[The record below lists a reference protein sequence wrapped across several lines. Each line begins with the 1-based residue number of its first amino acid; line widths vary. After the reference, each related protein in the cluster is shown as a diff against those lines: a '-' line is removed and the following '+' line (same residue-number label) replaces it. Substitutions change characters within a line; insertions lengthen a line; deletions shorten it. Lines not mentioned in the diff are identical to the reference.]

1 MHDQQ
6 TKLFPVM
13 TALMLGIFVA
23 SLDNTIVAT
32 SMGSIIGDLG
42 GMDKYVWVTSAYLV
56 AEMAGMPIFGKL
68 SDMYGRKRFY
78 VFGILVFLIGSILC
92 GTAQTMIQLCIFRAI
107 QGIGGSALM
116 PIAFTIIWDVVPR
129 EVRGKMSGIFGAVF
143 GLSSI
148 VGPLLGSFITEQLHW
163 RWIFFINIPIGLIA
177 IVLISIY
184 YKESKVHVKQTIDW
198 FGFIFLLGFT
208 LSLMFALELGGET
221 YKWMSWQIISLFI
234 LSLVC
239 FVVFLFVEKQAK
251 DAILPFNLFKERLYS
266 TSVLTGMFYGA
277 VFMVSTIYIPLYIQG
292 VTGGT
297 ATNSGLLLLPMMVT
311 SSIGAASG
319 GALANKLS
327 YKTIMIFSAILMGI
341 GTFLLGTLDPETP
354 RYLVTFY
361 MMIVG
366 LGVGPSF
373 SILGMASLQKA
384 DPRQRGI
391 ASSTSNFLR
400 SLGMTLGITIFGI
413 IQRNTFTSG
422 LPEMMQQNA
431 QENDSRNILSP
442 EARAHIPADILKQ
455 ITQVLSDSISST
467 FLWTFVPLAISFIFI
482 LYMSNEKI
490 TDSKL
495 HQQGE

>member
-1 MHDQQ
+1 MSSKQ
-6 TKLFPVM
+6 TRLVPVM
-13 TALMLGIFVA
+13 IALMLGIFVA

-68 SDMYGRKRFY
+68 SDMYGRKKFF
-78 VFGILVFLIGSILC
+78 VFGILLFLAGSILC
-92 GTAQTMIQLCIFRAI
+92 GMANTMIQLCIFRAI

-148 VGPLLGSFITEQLHW
+148 AGPLLGSFITEQFDW
-163 RWIFFINIPIGLIA
+163 RWIFFINIPIGIIALALIV
-177 IVLISIY
+177 IF
-184 YKESKVHVKQTIDW
+184 YKESKTHTKQIIDW
-198 FGFIFLLGFT
+198 FGFVFLLGFSI
-208 LSLMFALELGGET
+208 SLMFGLELGGET
-221 YKWMSWQIISLFI
+221 YPWQSWQIISLFI
-234 LSLVC
+234 LSVVC
-239 FVVFLFVEKQAK
+239 FIVFLLVEKRAK
-251 DAILPFNLFKERLYS
+251 DPILPFNLFKERLYT
-266 TSVLTGMFYGA
+266 TSVLTGMFYGG

-311 SSIGAASG
+311 SSVAAALG
-319 GALANKLS
+319 GAFANKFS
-327 YKTIMIFSAILMGI
+327 YKSIMMTSGIIMAI
-341 GTFLLGTLDPETP
+341 GTFLLSTLDASTP
-354 RYLVTFY
+354 RWSITIY
-361 MMIVG
+361 MMVIG

-373 SILGMASLQKA
+373 SVLGMASLQKA
-384 DPRQRGI
+384 LPQQRGI

-400 SLGMTLGITIFGI
+400 SLGMTLGITVFGV
-413 IQRNTFTSG
+413 IQRNSFTDNLPATMPEGGAESG
-422 LPEMMQQNA
+422 
-431 QENDSRNILSP
+431 SILSP

-455 ITQVLSDSISST
+455 ITDVLSDSISTT
-467 FLWTFVPLAISFIFI
+467 FLWTFIPLLLSFVFI
-482 LYMSNEKI
+482 LSMTKEKI

-495 HQQGE
+495 NQQG

>member
-1 MHDQQ
+1 MSSKQ
-6 TKLFPVM
+6 TRLVPVM
-13 TALMLGIFVA
+13 IALMLGIFVA

-68 SDMYGRKRFY
+68 SDMYGRKKFF
-78 VFGILVFLIGSILC
+78 VFGILLFLAGSILC
-92 GTAQTMIQLCIFRAI
+92 GMANTMIQLCIFRAI

-148 VGPLLGSFITEQLHW
+148 AGPLLGSFITEQFDW
-163 RWIFFINIPIGLIA
+163 RWIFFINIPIGIIALALIV
-177 IVLISIY
+177 IF
-184 YKESKVHVKQTIDW
+184 YKESKTHTKQIIDW
-198 FGFIFLLGFT
+198 FGFVFLLGFSI
-208 LSLMFALELGGET
+208 SLMFGLELGGET
-221 YKWMSWQIISLFI
+221 YPWQSWQIISLFI
-234 LSLVC
+234 LSVVC
-239 FVVFLFVEKQAK
+239 FIVFLLVEKRAK
-251 DAILPFNLFKERLYS
+251 DPILPFNLFKERLYT
-266 TSVLTGMFYGA
+266 TSVLTGMFYGG

-311 SSIGAASG
+311 SSVAAALG
-319 GALANKLS
+319 GAFANKFS
-327 YKTIMIFSAILMGI
+327 YKSIMMTSGIIMAI
-341 GTFLLGTLDPETP
+341 GTFLLSTLDASTP
-354 RYLVTFY
+354 RWSITIY
-361 MMIVG
+361 MMVIG

-373 SILGMASLQKA
+373 SVLGMASLQKA
-384 DPRQRGI
+384 LPQQRGI

-400 SLGMTLGITIFGI
+400 SLGMTLGITVFGV
-413 IQRNTFTSG
+413 IQRNSFTDNLPATMPEGGAESG
-422 LPEMMQQNA
+422 
-431 QENDSRNILSP
+431 SILSP

-455 ITQVLSDSISST
+455 ITDVLSDSISTT
-467 FLWTFVPLAISFIFI
+467 FLWTFIPLLLSFVFI
-482 LYMSNEKI
+482 LSITKEKI

-495 HQQGE
+495 NQQG

>member
-1 MHDQQ
+1 MSSKQ
-6 TKLFPVM
+6 TRLVPVM
-13 TALMLGIFVA
+13 IALMLGIFVA

-68 SDMYGRKRFY
+68 SDMYGRKKFF
-78 VFGILVFLIGSILC
+78 VFGILLFLAGSILC
-92 GTAQTMIQLCIFRAI
+92 GMANTMIQLCIFRAI

-148 VGPLLGSFITEQLHW
+148 AGPLLGSFITEQFDW
-163 RWIFFINIPIGLIA
+163 RWIFFINIPIGIIALALIV
-177 IVLISIY
+177 IF
-184 YKESKVHVKQTIDW
+184 YKESKTHTKQIIDW
-198 FGFIFLLGFT
+198 FGFVFLLGFSI
-208 LSLMFALELGGET
+208 SLMFGLELGGET
-221 YKWMSWQIISLFI
+221 YPWQSWQIISLFI
-234 LSLVC
+234 LSVVC
-239 FVVFLFVEKQAK
+239 FIVFLLVEKRAK
-251 DAILPFNLFKERLYS
+251 DPILPFNLFKERLYT
-266 TSVLTGMFYGA
+266 TSVLTGMFYGG

-311 SSIGAASG
+311 SSVAAALG
-319 GALANKLS
+319 GAFANKFS
-327 YKTIMIFSAILMGI
+327 YKSIMMTSGIIMAI
-341 GTFLLGTLDPETP
+341 GTFLLSTLDASTP
-354 RYLVTFY
+354 RWSITIY
-361 MMIVG
+361 MMVIG

-373 SILGMASLQKA
+373 SVLGMASLQKA
-384 DPRQRGI
+384 LPKQRGI

-400 SLGMTLGITIFGI
+400 SLGMTLGITVFGV
-413 IQRNTFTSG
+413 IQRNSFTDNLPATMPEGGAESG
-422 LPEMMQQNA
+422 
-431 QENDSRNILSP
+431 SILSP

-455 ITQVLSDSISST
+455 ITDVLSDSISTT
-467 FLWTFVPLAISFIFI
+467 FLWTFIPLLLSFVFI
-482 LYMSNEKI
+482 LSMTKEKI

-495 HQQGE
+495 NQQG

>member
-1 MHDQQ
+1 MSSKQ
-6 TKLFPVM
+6 TRLVPVM
-13 TALMLGIFVA
+13 IALMLGIFVA

-68 SDMYGRKRFY
+68 SDMYGRKKFF
-78 VFGILVFLIGSILC
+78 VFGILLFLAGSILC
-92 GTAQTMIQLCIFRAI
+92 GMANTMIQLCIFRAI

-148 VGPLLGSFITEQLHW
+148 AGPLLGSFITEQFDW
-163 RWIFFINIPIGLIA
+163 RWIFFINIPIGIIALALI
-177 IVLISIY
+177 IIF
-184 YKESKVHVKQTIDW
+184 YKESKTHTKQIIDW
-198 FGFIFLLGFT
+198 FGFVFLLGFSI
-208 LSLMFALELGGET
+208 SLMFGLELGGET
-221 YKWMSWQIISLFI
+221 YPWQSWQIISLFI
-234 LSLVC
+234 LSVVC
-239 FVVFLFVEKQAK
+239 FIVFLLVETRAK
-251 DAILPFNLFKERLYS
+251 DPILPFNLFKERLY
-266 TSVLTGMFYGA
+266 TTTVLTGMFYGG

-311 SSIGAASG
+311 SSVAAALG
-319 GALANKLS
+319 GAFANKFS
-327 YKTIMIFSAILMGI
+327 YKSIMMTSGIIMAI
-341 GTFLLGTLDPETP
+341 GTFLLSTLDASTP
-354 RYLVTFY
+354 RWSITIY
-361 MMIVG
+361 MMVIG

-373 SILGMASLQKA
+373 SVLGMASLQKA
-384 DPRQRGI
+384 LPQQRGI

-400 SLGMTLGITIFGI
+400 SLGMTLGITVFGV
-413 IQRNTFTSG
+413 IQRNSFTDNLPATMPEGGAESG
-422 LPEMMQQNA
+422 
-431 QENDSRNILSP
+431 SILAP

-455 ITQVLSDSISST
+455 ITDVLSDSISTT
-467 FLWTFVPLAISFIFI
+467 FLWTFIPLLLSFVFI
-482 LYMSNEKI
+482 LSMTNEKI

-495 HQQGE
+495 NQQG

>member
-1 MHDQQ
+1 MSSKQ
-6 TKLFPVM
+6 TRLVPVM
-13 TALMLGIFVA
+13 IALMLGIFVA

-68 SDMYGRKRFY
+68 SDMYGRKKFF
-78 VFGILVFLIGSILC
+78 VFGILLFLAGSILC
-92 GTAQTMIQLCIFRAI
+92 GMAHTMIQLCIFRAI

-148 VGPLLGSFITEQLHW
+148 AGPLLGSFITEQFDW
-163 RWIFFINIPIGLIA
+163 RWIFFINIPIGIIALALIV
-177 IVLISIY
+177 IF
-184 YKESKVHVKQTIDW
+184 YKESKTHTKQIIDW
-198 FGFIFLLGFT
+198 FGFVFLLGFSI
-208 LSLMFALELGGET
+208 SLMFGLELGGET
-221 YKWMSWQIISLFI
+221 YPWQSWQIISLFI
-234 LSLVC
+234 LSVVC
-239 FVVFLFVEKQAK
+239 FIVFLLVEKRAK
-251 DAILPFNLFKERLYS
+251 DPILPFNLFKERLYT
-266 TSVLTGMFYGA
+266 TSVLTGMFYGG

-311 SSIGAASG
+311 SSVAAALG
-319 GALANKLS
+319 GAFANKFS
-327 YKTIMIFSAILMGI
+327 YKSIMMTSGIIMAI
-341 GTFLLGTLDPETP
+341 GTFLLSTLDASTP
-354 RYLVTFY
+354 RWSITIY
-361 MMIVG
+361 MMVIG

-373 SILGMASLQKA
+373 SVLGMASLQKA
-384 DPRQRGI
+384 LPQQRGI

-400 SLGMTLGITIFGI
+400 SLGMTLGITVFGV
-413 IQRNTFTSG
+413 IQRNSFTDNLPATMPEGGAESG
-422 LPEMMQQNA
+422 
-431 QENDSRNILSP
+431 SILSP

-455 ITQVLSDSISST
+455 ITDVLSDSISTT
-467 FLWTFVPLAISFIFI
+467 FLWTFIPLLLSFVFI
-482 LYMSNEKI
+482 LSMTKEKI

-495 HQQGE
+495 NQQG

>member
-1 MHDQQ
+1 MSSKQ
-6 TKLFPVM
+6 TRLVPVM
-13 TALMLGIFVA
+13 IALMLGIFVA

-68 SDMYGRKRFY
+68 SDMYGRKKFF
-78 VFGILVFLIGSILC
+78 VFGILLFLAGSILC
-92 GTAQTMIQLCIFRAI
+92 GMANTMIQLCIFRAI

-148 VGPLLGSFITEQLHW
+148 AGPLLGSFITEQFDW
-163 RWIFFINIPIGLIA
+163 RWIFFINIPIGIIALALIV
-177 IVLISIY
+177 IF
-184 YKESKVHVKQTIDW
+184 YKESKTHTKQIIDW
-198 FGFIFLLGFT
+198 FGFVFLLGFSI
-208 LSLMFALELGGET
+208 SLMFGLELGGET
-221 YKWMSWQIISLFI
+221 YPWQSWQIISLFI
-234 LSLVC
+234 LSVVC
-239 FVVFLFVEKQAK
+239 FIVFLLVEKRAK
-251 DAILPFNLFKERLYS
+251 DPILPFNLFKERLYT
-266 TSVLTGMFYGA
+266 TSVLTGMFYGG

-311 SSIGAASG
+311 SSVAAALG
-319 GALANKLS
+319 GAFANKFS
-327 YKTIMIFSAILMGI
+327 YKSIMMTSGIIMAI
-341 GTFLLGTLDPETP
+341 GTFLLSTLDASTP
-354 RYLVTFY
+354 RWSITIY
-361 MMIVG
+361 MMVIG

-373 SILGMASLQKA
+373 SVLGMASLQKA
-384 DPRQRGI
+384 LPQQRGI

-400 SLGMTLGITIFGI
+400 SLGMTLGITVFGV
-413 IQRNTFTSG
+413 IQRNSFTDNLPATIPEGGAESG
-422 LPEMMQQNA
+422 
-431 QENDSRNILSP
+431 SILSP

-455 ITQVLSDSISST
+455 ITDVLSDSISTT
-467 FLWTFVPLAISFIFI
+467 FLWTFIPLLLSFVFI
-482 LYMSNEKI
+482 LSMTKEKI

-495 HQQGE
+495 NQQG

>member
-1 MHDQQ
+1 MSSKQ
-6 TKLFPVM
+6 TRLVPVM
-13 TALMLGIFVA
+13 IALMLGIFVA

-68 SDMYGRKRFY
+68 SDMYGRKKFF
-78 VFGILVFLIGSILC
+78 VFGILLFLAGSILC
-92 GTAQTMIQLCIFRAI
+92 GMANTMIQLCIFRAI

-148 VGPLLGSFITEQLHW
+148 AGPLLGSFITEQFDW
-163 RWIFFINIPIGLIA
+163 RWIFFINIPIGIIALALIV
-177 IVLISIY
+177 IF
-184 YKESKVHVKQTIDW
+184 YKESKTHTKQIIDW
-198 FGFIFLLGFT
+198 FGFVFLLGFSI
-208 LSLMFALELGGET
+208 SLMFGLELGGET
-221 YKWMSWQIISLFI
+221 YPWQSWQIISLFI
-234 LSLVC
+234 LSVVC
-239 FVVFLFVEKQAK
+239 FIVFLLVEKRAK
-251 DAILPFNLFKERLYS
+251 DPILPFNLFKERLYT
-266 TSVLTGMFYGA
+266 TSVLTGMFYGG

-311 SSIGAASG
+311 SSVAAALG
-319 GALANKLS
+319 GAFANKFS
-327 YKTIMIFSAILMGI
+327 YKSIMMTSGIIMAI
-341 GTFLLGTLDPETP
+341 GTFLLSTLDASTP
-354 RYLVTFY
+354 RWSITIY
-361 MMIVG
+361 MMVIG

-373 SILGMASLQKA
+373 SVLGMASLQKA
-384 DPRQRGI
+384 LPQQRGI

-400 SLGMTLGITIFGI
+400 SLGMTLGITVFGV
-413 IQRNTFTSG
+413 IQRNSFTDNLPATMPEGGAESG
-422 LPEMMQQNA
+422 
-431 QENDSRNILSP
+431 SILSP

-455 ITQVLSDSISST
+455 ITDVLSDSISTT
-467 FLWTFVPLAISFIFI
+467 FLWTFIPLLLSFVFI
-482 LYMSNEKI
+482 LSMTKEKI

-495 HQQGE
+495 NQQD

>member
-1 MHDQQ
+1 MSSKQ
-6 TKLFPVM
+6 TRLVPVM
-13 TALMLGIFVA
+13 IALMLGIFVA

-68 SDMYGRKRFY
+68 SDMYGRKKFF
-78 VFGILVFLIGSILC
+78 VFGILLFLAGSILC
-92 GTAQTMIQLCIFRAI
+92 GMANTMIQLCIFRAI

-148 VGPLLGSFITEQLHW
+148 AGPLLGSFITEQFDW
-163 RWIFFINIPIGLIA
+163 RWIFFINIPIGIIALALIV
-177 IVLISIY
+177 IFY
-184 YKESKVHVKQTIDW
+184 QESKTHTKQIIDW
-198 FGFIFLLGFT
+198 FGFVFLLGFSI
-208 LSLMFALELGGET
+208 SLMFGLELGGET
-221 YKWMSWQIISLFI
+221 YPWQSWQIISLFI
-234 LSLVC
+234 LSVVC
-239 FVVFLFVEKQAK
+239 FIFFLLVEKRAK
-251 DAILPFNLFKERLYS
+251 DPILPFNLFKERLYT
-266 TSVLTGMFYGA
+266 TSVLTGMFYGG

-311 SSIGAASG
+311 SSVAAALG
-319 GALANKLS
+319 GAFANKFS
-327 YKTIMIFSAILMGI
+327 YKSIMMTSGIIMAI
-341 GTFLLGTLDPETP
+341 GTFLLSTLDATTP
-354 RYLVTFY
+354 RWSITIY
-361 MMIVG
+361 MMVIG

-373 SILGMASLQKA
+373 SVLGMASLQKA
-384 DPRQRGI
+384 LPQQRGI

-400 SLGMTLGITIFGI
+400 SLGMTLGITVFGV
-413 IQRNTFTSG
+413 IQRNSFTDNLPATIQEGGAESG
-422 LPEMMQQNA
+422 
-431 QENDSRNILSP
+431 SILSP

-455 ITQVLSDSISST
+455 ITDVLSDSISTT
-467 FLWTFVPLAISFIFI
+467 FLWTFIPLLLSFVFI
-482 LYMSNEKI
+482 LSMTKEKI

-495 HQQGE
+495 NQQG

>member
-1 MHDQQ
+1 MSSKQ
-6 TKLFPVM
+6 TRLVPVM
-13 TALMLGIFVA
+13 IALMLGIFVA

-68 SDMYGRKRFY
+68 SDMYGRKKFF
-78 VFGILVFLIGSILC
+78 VFGILLFLAGSILC
-92 GTAQTMIQLCIFRAI
+92 GMANTMIQLCIFRAI

-148 VGPLLGSFITEQLHW
+148 AGPLLGSFITEQLDW
-163 RWIFFINIPIGLIA
+163 RWIFFINIPIGIIALALIV
-177 IVLISIY
+177 IF
-184 YKESKVHVKQTIDW
+184 YKESKTHTKQIIDW
-198 FGFIFLLGFT
+198 FGFVFLLGFSI
-208 LSLMFALELGGET
+208 SLMFGLELGGET
-221 YKWMSWQIISLFI
+221 YPWQSWQIISLFI
-234 LSLVC
+234 LSVVC
-239 FVVFLFVEKQAK
+239 FIVFLLVEKRAK
-251 DAILPFNLFKERLYS
+251 DPILPFNLFKERLYT
-266 TSVLTGMFYGA
+266 TSVLTGMFYGG

-311 SSIGAASG
+311 SSVAAALG
-319 GALANKLS
+319 GAFANKFS
-327 YKTIMIFSAILMGI
+327 YKSIMMTSGIIMAI
-341 GTFLLGTLDPETP
+341 GTFLLSTLDASTP
-354 RYLVTFY
+354 RWSITIY
-361 MMIVG
+361 MMVIG

-373 SILGMASLQKA
+373 SVLGMASLQKA
-384 DPRQRGI
+384 LPQQRGI

-400 SLGMTLGITIFGI
+400 SLGMTLGITVFGV
-413 IQRNTFTSG
+413 IQRNSFTDNLPATMPEGGAESG
-422 LPEMMQQNA
+422 
-431 QENDSRNILSP
+431 SILSP

-455 ITQVLSDSISST
+455 ITDVLSDSISTT
-467 FLWTFVPLAISFIFI
+467 FLWTFIPLLLSFVFI
-482 LYMSNEKI
+482 LSMTKEKI

-495 HQQGE
+495 NQQG

>member
-1 MHDQQ
+1 MSSKQ
-6 TKLFPVM
+6 TRLVPVM
-13 TALMLGIFVA
+13 IALMLGIFVA

-68 SDMYGRKRFY
+68 SDMYGRKKFF
-78 VFGILVFLIGSILC
+78 VFGILLFLAGSILC
-92 GTAQTMIQLCIFRAI
+92 GMANTMIQLCIFRAI

-148 VGPLLGSFITEQLHW
+148 AGPLLGSFITEQFDW
-163 RWIFFINIPIGLIA
+163 RWIFFINIPIGIIALALIV
-177 IVLISIY
+177 IF
-184 YKESKVHVKQTIDW
+184 YKESKTHTKQIIDW
-198 FGFIFLLGFT
+198 FGFVFLLGFSI
-208 LSLMFALELGGET
+208 SLMFGLELGGET
-221 YKWMSWQIISLFI
+221 YPWQSWQIISLFI
-234 LSLVC
+234 LSVVC
-239 FVVFLFVEKQAK
+239 FIVFLLVEKRVK
-251 DAILPFNLFKERLYS
+251 DPILPFNLFKERLYT
-266 TSVLTGMFYGA
+266 TSVLTGMFYGG

-311 SSIGAASG
+311 SSVAAALG
-319 GALANKLS
+319 GAFANKFS
-327 YKTIMIFSAILMGI
+327 YKSIMMTSGIIMAI
-341 GTFLLGTLDPETP
+341 GTFLLSTLDASTP
-354 RYLVTFY
+354 RWSITIY
-361 MMIVG
+361 MMVIG

-373 SILGMASLQKA
+373 SVLGMASLQKA
-384 DPRQRGI
+384 LPQQRGI

-400 SLGMTLGITIFGI
+400 SLGMTLGITVFGV
-413 IQRNTFTSG
+413 IQRNSFTDNLPATMPEGGAESG
-422 LPEMMQQNA
+422 
-431 QENDSRNILSP
+431 SILSP

-455 ITQVLSDSISST
+455 ITDVLSDSISTT
-467 FLWTFVPLAISFIFI
+467 FLWTFIPLLLSFVFI
-482 LYMSNEKI
+482 LSMTKEKI

-495 HQQGE
+495 NQQG

>member
-1 MHDQQ
+1 MSSKQ
-6 TKLFPVM
+6 TRLVPVM
-13 TALMLGIFVA
+13 IALMLGIFVA

-68 SDMYGRKRFY
+68 SDMYGRKKFF
-78 VFGILVFLIGSILC
+78 VFGILLFLAGSILC
-92 GTAQTMIQLCIFRAI
+92 GMANTMIQLCIFRAI

-148 VGPLLGSFITEQLHW
+148 AGPLLGSFITEQFDW
-163 RWIFFINIPIGLIA
+163 RWIFFINFPIGIIALALIV
-177 IVLISIY
+177 IF
-184 YKESKVHVKQTIDW
+184 YKESKTHTKQIIDW
-198 FGFIFLLGFT
+198 FGFVFLLGFSI
-208 LSLMFALELGGET
+208 SLMFGLELGGET
-221 YKWMSWQIISLFI
+221 YPWQSWQIISLFI
-234 LSLVC
+234 LSVVC
-239 FVVFLFVEKQAK
+239 FIVFLLVEKRAK
-251 DAILPFNLFKERLYS
+251 DPILPFNLFKERLYT
-266 TSVLTGMFYGA
+266 TSVLTGMFYGG

-311 SSIGAASG
+311 SSVAAALG
-319 GALANKLS
+319 GAFANKFS
-327 YKTIMIFSAILMGI
+327 YKSIMMTSGIIMAI
-341 GTFLLGTLDPETP
+341 GTFLLSTLDASTP
-354 RYLVTFY
+354 RWSITIY
-361 MMIVG
+361 MMVIG

-373 SILGMASLQKA
+373 SVLGMASLQKA
-384 DPRQRGI
+384 LPQQRGI

-400 SLGMTLGITIFGI
+400 SLGMTLGITVFGV
-413 IQRNTFTSG
+413 IQRNSFTDNLPATMPEGGAESG
-422 LPEMMQQNA
+422 
-431 QENDSRNILSP
+431 SILSP

-455 ITQVLSDSISST
+455 ITDVLSDSISTT
-467 FLWTFVPLAISFIFI
+467 FLWTFIPLLLSFVFI
-482 LYMSNEKI
+482 LSMTKEKI

-495 HQQGE
+495 NQQG